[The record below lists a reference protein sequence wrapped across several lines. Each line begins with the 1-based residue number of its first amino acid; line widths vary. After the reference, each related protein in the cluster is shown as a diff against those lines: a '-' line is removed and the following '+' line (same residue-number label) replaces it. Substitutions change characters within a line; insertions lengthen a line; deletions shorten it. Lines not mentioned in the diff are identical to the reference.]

1 MQSPCWRG
9 AYRGIGGSQ
18 WETSRKPQGE
28 GRLGTD
34 SPLAVILAE
43 CIIAAR
49 KNETR
54 GAVETKPIRKV
65 YVIEAEEESANGN
78 DSEKAA

>member
-1 MQSPCWRG
+1 
-9 AYRGIGGSQ
+9 
-18 WETSRKPQGE
+18 
-28 GRLGTD
+28 LGTD